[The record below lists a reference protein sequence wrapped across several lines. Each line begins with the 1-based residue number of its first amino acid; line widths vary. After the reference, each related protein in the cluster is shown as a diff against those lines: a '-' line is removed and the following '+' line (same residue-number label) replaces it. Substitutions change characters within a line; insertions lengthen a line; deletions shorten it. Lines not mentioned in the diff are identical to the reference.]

1 MADRPLPS
9 PFCSVLANRQNRH
22 APFERIR
29 DCLPFGERFSHLG
42 YRRTGWV
49 YVYGVE
55 TTWRVLAGGAFTGT
69 SEEIPS
75 DVPRVG
81 SPLRGDP
88 LPIQPDPLRSA
99 GADRDDKGV
108 LVASPERTSPR
119 DTRRVDEGADHLNL
133 AGNARNSVESNGSPV
148 THSTTPFSAWQLRA

>member
-88 LPIQPDPLRSA
+88 LPIQPDPLRSESGTA
-99 GADRDDKGV
+99 CPSAS
-108 LVASPERTSPR
+108 ASPT
-119 DTRRVDEGADHLNL
+119 L
-133 AGNARNSVESNGSPV
+133 AIVGPVGS
-148 THSTTPFSAWQLRA
+148 TYMA